1 MGRVFRLLGAVLALA
16 LVVATGVPVVDSAHA
31 EGHHGVFATAA
42 DAPSDSHHDQ
52 HQGLCA
58 VVCVAPILGTH
69 ANFIQP
75 SSVLKARFF
84 PADDWASSHFEDGPK
99 KPPRA

>member
-16 LVVATGVPVVDSAHA
+16 LVVATGAPMVDHAHA
-31 EGHHGVFATAA
+31 DGNHNVFAMTS
-42 DAPSDSHHDQ
+42 DSSTDSHHDQ

-58 VVCVAPILGTH
+58 AVCVAPVLGTH
-69 ANFIQP
+69 ASVVQP
-75 SSVLKARFF
+75 SSALKARFF
-84 PADDWASSHFEDGPK
+84 PADDWASSHFEDGPE